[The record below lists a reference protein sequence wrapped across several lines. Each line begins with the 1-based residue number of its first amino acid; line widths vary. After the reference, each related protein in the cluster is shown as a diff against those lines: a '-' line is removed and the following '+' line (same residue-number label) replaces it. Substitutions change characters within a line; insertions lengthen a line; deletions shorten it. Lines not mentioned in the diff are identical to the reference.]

1 MIRILLA
8 GMLSLIV
15 LLPTMLFSSVVLF
28 TLRSLA
34 VVLSVIPMMVV
45 CKLVAWIG
53 GEETPF
59 EYSLWD
65 KIKLTMKD

>member
-1 MIRILLA
+1 MRLILA
-8 GMLSLIV
+8 GVLSLIV
-15 LLPTMLFSSVVLF
+15 LLPVMLFSKVVLF
-28 TLRSLA
+28 ILRSLA
-34 VVLSVIPMMVV
+34 VLLSVIPMMTI

-53 GEETPF
+53 GEEEPF